1 MRWAFLRSRNY
12 LASMKTKAL
21 LSVLLL
27 LQIVSSSVYA
37 TAVPSKRSLFP
48 DSLSEFSA
56 SNQHVHLEKNVGRD
70 SVKQV
75 VPKTF
80 NAAVS
85 QYIDA
90 LTKRK
95 EQVGKMLGLSNY
107 YFPVYEKVFKEF
119 GLPEELKFLSV
130 VESALNPHAVSRVGA
145 TGPWQFMFGT
155 AKAYGLTMNKDVDER
170 KDPVQASK
178 AAAAYLKDAFA
189 QFDDWLLAIA
199 SYNCGKGAVAKAIIK
214 AGGKADFWAISPYLP
229 AETRNY
235 VPKFIATAYIMSN
248 YQNYGISPLSP
259 GFNTLTDVF
268 DVVKPVSLAAV
279 ARATGI
285 DLQELILLNPSYKK
299 LMVQGSPAAPKSV
312 VIPTQNQPDYAA
324 LYQVLNGTAVGVGV
338 AAPQASTSTK
348 VIYYTV
354 KRGDNLS
361 SIAKKYAGLSASQLK
376 SWNKLQ
382 SNALKVGMR
391 LKIVQQ

>member
-1 MRWAFLRSRNY
+1 
-12 LASMKTKAL
+12 MKTKAL

-27 LQIVSSSVYA
+27 LQIVSPSVYA
-37 TAVPSKRSLFP
+37 TAVPSNPSLLT
-48 DSLSEFSA
+48 DSISQFSA
-56 SNQHVHLEKNVGRD
+56 SNHQMHIEKNVGRD

-85 QYIDA
+85 QYIET
-90 LTKRK
+90 LTKHK

-155 AKAYGLTMNKDVDER
+155 AKAYGLTINKDVDER

-199 SYNCGKGAVAKAIIK
+199 SYNCGRGAVSRAIVK

-235 VPKFIATAYIMSN
+235 VPKF
-248 YQNYGISPLSP
+248 LS
-259 GFNTLTDVF
+259 
-268 DVVKPVSLAAV
+268 
-279 ARATGI
+279 
-285 DLQELILLNPSYKK
+285 LIH
-299 LMVQGSPAAPKSV
+299 
-312 VIPTQNQPDYAA
+312 I
-324 LYQVLNGTAVGVGV
+324 
-338 AAPQASTSTK
+338 
-348 VIYYTV
+348 
-354 KRGDNLS
+354 
-361 SIAKKYAGLSASQLK
+361 
-376 SWNKLQ
+376 
-382 SNALKVGMR
+382 
-391 LKIVQQ
+391 

>member
-1 MRWAFLRSRNY
+1 M
-12 LASMKTKAL
+12 
-21 LSVLLL
+21 
-27 LQIVSSSVYA
+27 
-37 TAVPSKRSLFP
+37 SLNT
-48 DSLSEFSA
+48 

-85 QYIDA
+85 QYIET

-155 AKAYGLTMNKDVDER
+155 AKAYGLTINTDVDER

-199 SYNCGKGAVAKAIIK
+199 SYNCGKGAVSRAIAK
-214 AGGKADFWAISPYLP
+214 AGGNADFWAISPYLP

-299 LMVQGSPAAPKSV
+299 LMVKGSLAAPKSV

-338 AAPQASTSTK
+338 VAPQASTSTK

-382 SNALKVGMR
+382 SNTLKVGMR

>member
-1 MRWAFLRSRNY
+1 
-12 LASMKTKAL
+12 MKTKAL

-27 LQIVSSSVYA
+27 LQIVLQSVYA
-37 TAVPSKRSLFP
+37 TAVPSKPSLLP

-56 SNQHVHLEKNVGRD
+56 SNHQVHLEKNAGSD
-70 SVKQV
+70 SVQQV
-75 VPKTF
+75 VPKSF
-80 NAAVS
+80 NLAVT
-85 QYIDA
+85 QYIEA

-130 VESALNPHAVSRVGA
+130 VESALNPNAVSRVGA

-155 AKAYGLTMNKDVDER
+155 AKAYGLTINKDVDER

-199 SYNCGKGAVAKAIIK
+199 SYNCGKGAVARAIVK

-299 LMVQGSPAAPKSV
+299 LMVKGSPTAPKSV

-324 LYQVLNGTAVGVGV
+324 LYQVLNGTAIGV
-338 AAPQASTSTK
+338 AVVAPQASTSTK

-361 SIAKKYAGLSASQLK
+361 GIAKKYVGLSASQLK
-376 SWNKLQ
+376 SWNKLH
-382 SNALKVGMR
+382 SSILKVGMR
-391 LKIVQQ
+391 LKIFQR

>member
-1 MRWAFLRSRNY
+1 
-12 LASMKTKAL
+12 MKTKAL

-27 LQIVSSSVYA
+27 LQIVSPSVYA
-37 TAVPSKRSLFP
+37 TAMPSNPSLLT
-48 DSLSEFSA
+48 DSISQFSA
-56 SNQHVHLEKNVGRD
+56 SNHQMHIEKIVGRD
-70 SVKQV
+70 SVKHV

-85 QYIDA
+85 QYIEV

-155 AKAYGLTMNKDVDER
+155 AKAYGLTINKDVDER

-199 SYNCGKGAVAKAIIK
+199 SYNCGRGAVARAIVK

-299 LMVQGSPAAPKSV
+299 LMIKGSPAAPKSV

-324 LYQVLNGTAVGVGV
+324 LYQVLNGTAIGVGV
-338 AAPQASTSTK
+338 AAPQPNVTTTK
-348 VIYYTV
+348 VTYYTV

-361 SIAKKYAGLSASQLK
+361 SIAKKYAGLTASQLK

-382 SNALKVGMR
+382 STALKVGMR
-391 LKIVQQ
+391 LKIVL

>member
-1 MRWAFLRSRNY
+1 
-12 LASMKTKAL
+12 MKTKAL

-27 LQIVSSSVYA
+27 LQILLQSVPA
-37 TAVPSKRSLFP
+37 VAVPSKTTLSP
-48 DSLSEFSA
+48 DSLSELSA
-56 SNQHVHLEKNVGRD
+56 SNHQMHVEKNVGRD

-85 QYIDA
+85 QYIET

-199 SYNCGKGAVAKAIIK
+199 SYNCGRGAVARAIVK

-259 GFNTLTDVF
+259 GFSTLTDVF

-299 LMVQGSPAAPKSV
+299 LMVKGSPAAPKSV

-338 AAPQASTSTK
+338 AAPQATTSAK

-382 SNALKVGMR
+382 STALKVGMR

>member
-1 MRWAFLRSRNY
+1 
-12 LASMKTKAL
+12 MKTKAL

-27 LQIVSSSVYA
+27 LQIVLSSVYA
-37 TAVPSKRSLFP
+37 TAVPSKPSLFP

-199 SYNCGKGAVAKAIIK
+199 SYNCGKGAVARAIVK

-299 LMVQGSPAAPKSV
+299 LMVKGSLAEPKSV

-338 AAPQASTSTK
+338 AAPQASISTK
-348 VIYYTV
+348 IIYYTV

>member
-1 MRWAFLRSRNY
+1 
-12 LASMKTKAL
+12 MKTKAL
-21 LSVLLL
+21 LSVCLL
-27 LQIVSSSVYA
+27 LQVLLQSVPA
-37 TAVPSKRSLFP
+37 AAVPSKPSLLP
-48 DSLSEFSA
+48 GSQSEFSVT
-56 SNQHVHLEKNVGRD
+56 NHHLVLLGEKNVGRD

-75 VPKTF
+75 FPKTF
-80 NAAVS
+80 NLAVT
-85 QYIDA
+85 QYIEA

-130 VESALNPHAVSRVGA
+130 VESALNPNAVSRVGA

-155 AKAYGLTMNKDVDER
+155 AKAYGLTINTDVDER

-199 SYNCGKGAVAKAIIK
+199 SYNCGKGAVSRAIAKADS
-214 AGGKADFWAISPYLP
+214 KADFWTISPYLP

-299 LMVQGSPAAPKSV
+299 LMVKGSPTAPKSV

-324 LYQVLNGTAVGVGV
+324 LYQVLNGMSVSLGV
-338 AAPQASTSTK
+338 AAPQPNTIPK

-354 KRGDNLS
+354 KPGDNLS
-361 SIAKKYAGLSASQLK
+361 SIAKKYVGLSISQLK
-376 SWNKLQ
+376 SWNKLY
-382 SNALKVGMR
+382 SSALKVGMR
-391 LKIVQQ
+391 LKIFQR

>member
-1 MRWAFLRSRNY
+1 
-12 LASMKTKAL
+12 MKSKAL

-27 LQIVSSSVYA
+27 LQIVLQSVSA
-37 TAVPSKRSLFP
+37 AALPSKLSLLP
-48 DSLSEFSA
+48 DSISVFSA
-56 SNQHVHLEKNVGRD
+56 SNHQVDLDKNLGRD

-80 NAAVS
+80 NLAVS
-85 QYIDA
+85 QYIEA

-199 SYNCGKGAVAKAIIK
+199 SYNCGKGAVARAIVK

-285 DLQELILLNPSYKK
+285 DLQELMLLNPSYKK
-299 LMVQGSPAAPKSV
+299 LMVKGSPAAPKSV
-312 VIPTQNQPDYAA
+312 VIPIQNQPDYAV
-324 LYQVLNGTAVGVGV
+324 LYQVLNGTAAGVGV
-338 AAPQASTSTK
+338 VAPKASTSTK
-348 VIYYTV
+348 VSYYTV

-361 SIAKKYAGLSASQLK
+361 SIAKKYVGLSASQLK

>member
-1 MRWAFLRSRNY
+1 
-12 LASMKTKAL
+12 MKTKAL

-27 LQIVSSSVYA
+27 LQIVSPSVHA
-37 TAVPSKRSLFP
+37 TALPSKTNLFP

-56 SNQHVHLEKNVGRD
+56 SNHQVHVEKNVGRD

-85 QYIDA
+85 QYIET

-155 AKAYGLTMNKDVDER
+155 AKAYGLTINKDVDER

-199 SYNCGKGAVAKAIIK
+199 SYNCGRGAVARAIAK
-214 AGGKADFWAISPYLP
+214 AGGKADFWSISPYLP

-268 DVVKPVSLAAV
+268 DVVKPVSLSAV

-299 LMVQGSPAAPKSV
+299 LMVNGSIAAPKSV
-312 VIPTQNQPDYAA
+312 VIPTQNHPDYAA

-338 AAPQASTSTK
+338 AAPQPSVPTTK
-348 VIYYTV
+348 LTYYTV

-361 SIAKKYAGLSASQLK
+361 SIAKKYAGISASQLK

-382 SNALKVGMR
+382 STALKVGMR

>member
-1 MRWAFLRSRNY
+1 
-12 LASMKTKAL
+12 MKTKAL
-21 LSVLLL
+21 LSVCLL
-27 LQIVSSSVYA
+27 LQILLQSVP
-37 TAVPSKRSLFP
+37 AVAMPRKTKLVP

-56 SNQHVHLEKNVGRD
+56 YTHHLLLLSEKNVGRD
-70 SVKQV
+70 SVKLV

-80 NAAVS
+80 NVAVN
-85 QYIDA
+85 QYIEA
-90 LTKRK
+90 LTKHK

-199 SYNCGKGAVAKAIIK
+199 SYNCGKGAVARAIVK

-299 LMVQGSPAAPKSV
+299 LMVKGSLAAPKSV

-324 LYQVLNGTAVGVGV
+324 LYQVLNGTAVGLGV
-338 AAPQASTSTK
+338 AAPQASTTSTK
-348 VIYYTV
+348 IIYYTV

-361 SIAKKYAGLSASQLK
+361 GIAKKYVGLSASQLK

>member
-1 MRWAFLRSRNY
+1 
-12 LASMKTKAL
+12 MKTKAL

-27 LQIVSSSVYA
+27 LQILLQSVPA
-37 TAVPSKRSLFP
+37 VAVPSKTTLYP
-48 DSLSEFSA
+48 DSLSELSA
-56 SNQHVHLEKNVGRD
+56 SNHQMHVEKNVGRD

-85 QYIDA
+85 QYIET

-95 EQVGKMLGLSNY
+95 EQVGRMLGLSNY

-199 SYNCGKGAVAKAIIK
+199 SYNCGRGAVARAIVK

-259 GFNTLTDVF
+259 GFSTLTDVF

-299 LMVQGSPAAPKSV
+299 LMVKGSPAAPKSV

-338 AAPQASTSTK
+338 AAPQATTSAK

-382 SNALKVGMR
+382 STALKVGMR

>member
-1 MRWAFLRSRNY
+1 
-12 LASMKTKAL
+12 MKTKAL

-27 LQIVSSSVYA
+27 LQIVAPSVYA
-37 TAVPSKRSLFP
+37 TAMPSNPSLLT
-48 DSLSEFSA
+48 DSISQFSA
-56 SNQHVHLEKNVGRD
+56 SNHQMHIEKNVGRD

-85 QYIDA
+85 QYIET
-90 LTKRK
+90 LTKHK

-155 AKAYGLTMNKDVDER
+155 AKAYGLTINKDVDER

-199 SYNCGKGAVAKAIIK
+199 SYNCGRGAVSRAIVK

-259 GFNTLTDVF
+259 SFNTLTDVF

-299 LMVQGSPAAPKSV
+299 LMIKGSPAAPKSV

-338 AAPQASTSTK
+338 AAPQPSVTTTK
-348 VIYYTV
+348 FTYYTV

-361 SIAKKYAGLSASQLK
+361 SIAKKYAGLTASQLK

-382 SNALKVGMR
+382 STALKVGMR
-391 LKIVQQ
+391 LKIVLQ

>member
-1 MRWAFLRSRNY
+1 
-12 LASMKTKAL
+12 MKTKAL

-27 LQIVSSSVYA
+27 LQILLQSVPA
-37 TAVPSKRSLFP
+37 VAVPSKTTLSP
-48 DSLSEFSA
+48 DSLSELSA
-56 SNQHVHLEKNVGRD
+56 SNHQMHVEKNVGRD

-85 QYIDA
+85 QYIET

-155 AKAYGLTMNKDVDER
+155 AKAYGLTINKDVDER

-199 SYNCGKGAVAKAIIK
+199 SYNCGRGAVARAIAK

-268 DVVKPVSLAAV
+268 NVVKPVSLAAV

-299 LMVQGSPAAPKSV
+299 LMIKGSPAAPKSV

-324 LYQVLNGTAVGVGV
+324 LYQVLNGTAVGVGL
-338 AAPQASTSTK
+338 AAPQASTSAK

-354 KRGDNLS
+354 KLGDNLS

-382 SNALKVGMR
+382 STALKVGMR
-391 LKIVQQ
+391 LKIVLQ

>member
-1 MRWAFLRSRNY
+1 MPF
-12 LASMKTKAL
+12 KIK
-21 LSVLLL
+21 
-27 LQIVSSSVYA
+27 
-37 TAVPSKRSLFP
+37 LFP
-48 DSLSEFSA
+48 DSLSEFNA
-56 SNQHVHLEKNVGRD
+56 SNHQVDFKKNAGID

-85 QYIDA
+85 QYIET

-155 AKAYGLTMNKDVDER
+155 AKAYGLTINKDVDER

-199 SYNCGKGAVAKAIIK
+199 SYNCGRGAVSRAIVK

-299 LMVQGSPAAPKSV
+299 LMVQGSPSAPKSV

-324 LYQVLNGTAVGVGV
+324 LYQVLNGTSVGVGV
-338 AAPQASTSTK
+338 SAPKASITTK

>member
-1 MRWAFLRSRNY
+1 VDLNIN
-12 LASMKTKAL
+12 L
-21 LSVLLL
+21 
-27 LQIVSSSVYA
+27 
-37 TAVPSKRSLFP
+37 
-48 DSLSEFSA
+48 
-56 SNQHVHLEKNVGRD
+56 GRD
-70 SVKQV
+70 SIKQV

-80 NAAVS
+80 NSAVS
-85 QYIDA
+85 QYIEA

-155 AKAYGLTMNKDVDER
+155 AKAYGLTINKDVDER

-199 SYNCGKGAVAKAIIK
+199 SYNCGRGAVSRAIVK
-214 AGGKADFWAISPYLP
+214 AGGKADFWAISQYLP
-229 AETRNY
+229 AETRSY

-299 LMVQGSPAAPKSV
+299 LMIKGSPAAPKSV

-338 AAPQASTSTK
+338 AAPQPSVTTTK
-348 VIYYTV
+348 VTYYTV

-361 SIAKKYAGLSASQLK
+361 SIAKKYAGLTASQLK

-382 SNALKVGMR
+382 STALKVGMR
-391 LKIVQQ
+391 LKIVLQ

>member
-1 MRWAFLRSRNY
+1 MLGISLPTQF

-27 LQIVSSSVYA
+27 LQIVLQSVHA
-37 TAVPSKRSLFP
+37 TAVPSNSSLLL
-48 DSLSEFSA
+48 DSISEFSA
-56 SNQHVHLEKNVGRD
+56 SNQQEKNVSRD

-80 NAAVS
+80 NLAVT
-85 QYIDA
+85 QYIEA

-130 VESALNPHAVSRVGA
+130 VESALNPNAVSRVGA

-155 AKAYGLTMNKDVDER
+155 AKAYGLTINTDVDER

-199 SYNCGKGAVAKAIIK
+199 SYNCGKGAVSRAIAK

-299 LMVQGSPAAPKSV
+299 LMVKGSLSAPKSV

-338 AAPQASTSTK
+338 VAPQASTSTK

-382 SNALKVGMR
+382 SNTLKVGMR